1 MRVINLNF
9 FHDGKQWIVRDK
21 DLEVA
26 ASELGELDRKLRDAL
41 EQRYS
46 PPRGTRLAVNLEF
59 DYSTIPHWMIQY
71 HPYYMHRR
79 LEFDY

>member
-1 MRVINLNF
+1 MRLVNMNF
-9 FHDGKQWIVRDK
+9 FHDGKQWIARDHK
-21 DLEVA
+21 VEVA
-26 ASELGELDRKLRDAL
+26 ASSLADLDGKLYEALREL
-41 EQRYS
+41 YS
-46 PPRGTRLAVNLEF
+46 PSEGSRITVNLDF

>member
-1 MRVINLNF
+1 MHVVNMSF
-9 FHDGKQWIVRDK
+9 YHDGEQWIAWDG

-26 ASELGELDRKLRDAL
+26 ASNLGDLDGKLREAL
-41 EQRYS
+41 EKRYT
-46 PPRGTRLAVNLEF
+46 PHRGSRLAVNLEF

-71 HPYYMHRR
+71 HPYYMRRR